1 MYRLVNASKLLKL
14 HRLKIRNTREI
25 SVSNRLYDED
35 DEVIDEG
42 PRELG
47 IDESWK
53 PPRIEF
59 DPVWF
64 QSLYLVFGRAYSSFS
79 KIVLKTTRVLRG
91 TRRILAI

>member
-14 HRLKIRNTREI
+14 HRLKIRNSREI

-64 QSLYLVFGRAYSSFS
+64 QSLYRIIYTSHR
-79 KIVLKTTRVLRG
+79 LKF
-91 TRRILAI
+91 

>member
-1 MYRLVNASKLLKL
+1 MIHLFRMYRLVNASKLLKL
-14 HRLKIRNTREI
+14 ARLKIRNIREI

-35 DEVIDEG
+35 DEAVDEG

-64 QSLYLVFGRAYSSFS
+64 QSLY
-79 KIVLKTTRVLRG
+79 
-91 TRRILAI
+91 RINYTSYDSRF

>member
-14 HRLKIRNTREI
+14 SRLKIRNIREI
-25 SVSNRLYDED
+25 SVSNRLCD
-35 DEVIDEG
+35 DDDDVIDDG

-64 QSLYLVFGRAYSSFS
+64 QLTVLV
-79 KIVLKTTRVLRG
+79 RVG
-91 TRRILAI
+91 IQI

>member
-14 HRLKIRNTREI
+14 SRLKIRNIREL
-25 SVSNRLYDED
+25 SVSNRLCDDD
-35 DEVIDEG
+35 DEAIDDG

-64 QSLYLVFGRAYSSFS
+64 QYIISIYSLQF
-79 KIVLKTTRVLRG
+79 
-91 TRRILAI
+91 

>member
-1 MYRLVNASKLLKL
+1 MYRFVNASKLLKL
-14 HRLKIRNTREI
+14 SRLKIRNIREI
-25 SVSNRLYDED
+25 SISNRLCD
-35 DEVIDEG
+35 DDDDVIDDG

-64 QSLYLVFGRAYSSFS
+64 QLQLIIYSLKLQLGLQYELIE
-79 KIVLKTTRVLRG
+79 K
-91 TRRILAI
+91 

>member
-1 MYRLVNASKLLKL
+1 MYRLVNASKF
-14 HRLKIRNTREI
+14 LKISRSKIRDIRQI
-25 SVSNRLYDED
+25 SISNRLCD
-35 DEVIDEG
+35 DNDDAIDDG

-64 QSLYLVFGRAYSSFS
+64 QSRNDCTLNTTWMIHF
-79 KIVLKTTRVLRG
+79 LKPFIR
-91 TRRILAI
+91 